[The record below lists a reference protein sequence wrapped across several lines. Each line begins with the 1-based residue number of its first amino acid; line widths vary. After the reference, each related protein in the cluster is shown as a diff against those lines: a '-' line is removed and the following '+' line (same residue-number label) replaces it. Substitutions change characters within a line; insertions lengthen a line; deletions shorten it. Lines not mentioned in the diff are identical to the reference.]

1 MKSFHRN
8 TAILIATIIQLSHL
22 LLPPCLLRN
31 FAHFVTSMALRKGKC
46 RKKLKSCKRCT
57 KEYYVPRYIWF
68 QKNCWSKWE
77 NHWSRFQTFNLSKAF
92 DVITNSPYCCPSVL
106 VLVLVLAYSLGINL
120 TMVAVVTSWNI

>member
-1 MKSFHRN
+1 MPKEVKELQKMHQRVRP
-8 TAILIATIIQLSHL
+8 TIWS
-22 LLPPCLLRN
+22 
-31 FAHFVTSMALRKGKC
+31 
-46 RKKLKSCKRCT
+46 
-57 KEYYVPRYIWF
+57 